1 MDNCRGR
8 NSSEPA
14 VRVLPSGCLHRA
26 RRGELLNLWWR
37 DVDLDAAEVRITGS
51 NFQPCDP

>member
-1 MDNCRGR
+1 LPKLIGTGCC
-8 NSSEPA
+8 
-14 VRVLPSGCLHRA
+14 VLPSGCLHRA

-51 NFQPCDP
+51 NFQPSDL